1 MSSRGD
7 SGGRIVHKESAKVR
21 SYRATL
27 SLSSSNFFS
36 IFFPL
41 FFSKGRKKQEK
52 QETFPKLANLTE
64 GVMFGRL
71 HIPVFGKKK

>member
-1 MSSRGD
+1 MILVGELFTKNRL
-7 SGGRIVHKESAKVR
+7 R
-21 SYRATL
+21 SVLIEQLCRSHRA
-27 SLSSSNFFS
+27 
-36 IFFPL
+36 IFFPFFFRF